1 MIEDSTGVL
10 QSFDFQYLKE
20 NVPEINRLQFNID
33 SVQLDTPI
41 DSSDMNPDKWK
52 LLVKLI
58 EENYNQY
65 DGFVI
70 LHGTDTM
77 AYTAS
82 ALSFM
87 LENLNKP
94 VILTGS
100 QLPIGKIR
108 TDGKEN
114 LITALEIASDKTDK
128 GEAFAPEVC
137 IFFQNLLLRGNRAVK
152 INADNFSAFH
162 TFNYPVLAEAGTYIR
177 YRHESILHRP
187 YPLQPRFHYQLNP
200 HVTIIRIFPGISA
213 EILRAMIGIP
223 HLKGVVLETF
233 GAGNAPTE
241 KWFLD
246 IIEEGIKKGILIVNV
261 TQCASGSVEMGRYR
275 AGQTL
280 KNIGVL
286 PGNDITTEAAVTKL
300 MFLFGQGLSR
310 EDVKRK
316 MELSLAGEMT
326 VVNK

>member
-1 MIEDSTGVL
+1 MIEDSTGAL
-10 QSFDFQYLKE
+10 QSFDFNYLKE

-33 SVQLDTPI
+33 SIQFDTPI
-41 DSSDMNPDKWK
+41 DSSDMNPDKWQ
-52 LLVKLI
+52 LLVKII
-58 EENYNQY
+58 EENYHQY

-77 AYTAS
+77 AYSAS

-114 LITALEIASDKTDK
+114 LITALEIALDKNEK

-137 IFFQNLLLRGNRAVK
+137 IFFQNLLMRGNRSVK
-152 INADNFSAFH
+152 INADNFSAFN
-162 TFNYPVLAEAGTYIR
+162 TFNYPILAEAGTYIR
-177 YRHESILHRP
+177 YRHEAILRRP
-187 YPLQPRFHYQLNP
+187 DNLKPQFHYRLDPN
-200 HVTIIRIFPGISA
+200 VTVIRIFPGISA
-213 EILRAMIGIP
+213 GILRATICIP
-223 HLKGVVLETF
+223 HLKAIVLETF

-241 KWFLD
+241 QWFLD
-246 IIEEGIKKGILIVNV
+246 IIRDGIEKGILIVNV
-261 TQCASGSVEMGRYR
+261 TQCASGSVEMDRYQ

-286 PGNDITTEAAVTKL
+286 SGNDITTEAAVTKL
-300 MFLFGQGLSR
+300 MFLFGQDLSR
-310 EDVKRK
+310 EEVKRK
-316 MELSLAGEMT
+316 MELSLAGEIT
-326 VVNK
+326 V